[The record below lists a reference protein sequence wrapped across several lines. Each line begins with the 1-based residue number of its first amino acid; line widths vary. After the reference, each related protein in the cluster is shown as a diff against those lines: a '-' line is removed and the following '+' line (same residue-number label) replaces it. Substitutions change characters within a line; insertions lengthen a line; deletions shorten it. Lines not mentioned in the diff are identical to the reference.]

1 MRTNLPPFPLIHGD
15 KDARVPL
22 EQSLVFQKAMKDA
35 GNTCDLVTVAGGG
48 HGMGDWHK
56 LKSDYQIQLVDWL
69 RAKLK

>member
-1 MRTNLPPFPLIHGD
+1 M
-15 KDARVPL
+15 